1 MTTPD
6 DRPRRRRPTLD
17 DVCRVVGAS
26 RSTVSRAIRGQG
38 RMRED
43 LRRRITEACRDLGY
57 RANPSARALRSS
69 RTRTIGVLVQEYSHY
84 QIGEIL
90 EGIQEEAQKNDYS
103 VLIGTIK
110 HNSDMELRLLES
122 FAARQV
128 EGILLSTT
136 GTPECQRLIM
146 RLREQGIHCVNMMVD
161 PAPGRLASVSVDE
174 IMGGFLATE
183 HLIRLGHRDILFLGE
198 QLEQE
203 DYFGWRRHLGY
214 RRAHEIHGIEVR
226 HDLRFRCGYLLDEGY
241 QTMRECLRKEMRF
254 TAVFAKCDMTAAGAV
269 KAIRDGG
276 LRVPEDISVVGFDG
290 SVLVRQL
297 FPLRLTTVEQPLGM
311 IGRLAFE
318 TLLKAVGQD
327 APAPHS
333 LLLPPRLYEG
343 ETTARCGP

>member
-1 MTTPD
+1 
-6 DRPRRRRPTLD
+6 
-17 DVCRVVGAS
+17 
-26 RSTVSRAIRGQG
+26 
-38 RMRED
+38 MREE
-43 LRRRITEACRDLGY
+43 LRRKITEACRELGY

-128 EGILLSTT
+128 DGILLSTT
-136 GTPECQRLIM
+136 GTTECLGLIM

-161 PAPGRLASVSVDE
+161 PAPGRLGSVSVDE
-174 IMGGFLATE
+174 IMGGFLATD
-183 HLIRLGHRDILFLGE
+183 HLIKLGHTEILFLGE

-214 RRAHEIHGIEVR
+214 RRAHELHGLEVR
-226 HDLRFRCGYLLDEGY
+226 QDLRFRCGYLLEEGY
-241 QTMRECLRKEMRF
+241 RTMGECLREGMGF
-254 TAVFAKCDMTAAGAV
+254 SAVFAKCDMTAAGAI
-269 KAIRDGG
+269 KAIRDAG

-290 SVLVRQL
+290 SILVRQL
-297 FPLRLTTVEQPLGM
+297 FPLRLTTIEQPLGM

-318 TLLKAVGQD
+318 TLLKAMEQEGVT
-327 APAPHS
+327 AHS

-343 ETTARCGP
+343 QTTASRAA